1 MSAGKNNLLI
11 SNEVVGFKVRQPQLC
26 FLLVV
31 TALELSF
38 IFDNH
43 SQYTLL
49 DPDQFSF
56 SHCKPNGQL
65 CFVKQCRIK
74 KIVKNSNVLVEYWNK
89 HIKLYIFFCKQQY
102 FFWFIIQTFY
112 YKEILSDLCSWRRAA
127 TIVVIYRYRLT
138 FWQLAN
144 RLLAREV
151 SFTEAHVGGQK
162 IIERLVQVILLGL
175 KLKA

>member
-26 FLLVV
+26 FVLVV

-74 KIVKNSNVLVEYWNK
+74 KIVKNANVLVEY
-89 HIKLYIFFCKQQY
+89 
-102 FFWFIIQTFY
+102 
-112 YKEILSDLCSWRRAA
+112 
-127 TIVVIYRYRLT
+127 
-138 FWQLAN
+138 
-144 RLLAREV
+144 
-151 SFTEAHVGGQK
+151 
-162 IIERLVQVILLGL
+162 
-175 KLKA
+175 

>member
-1 MSAGKNNLLI
+1 LATYLSQSHKFFLCTEVYIALTPTVTIFHANIDFKENAGKNSLLI

-26 FLLVV
+26 FVLVV

-56 SHCKPNGQL
+56 SHCKPGQL

-74 KIVKNSNVLVEYWNK
+74 KIVKNANVLVEY
-89 HIKLYIFFCKQQY
+89 
-102 FFWFIIQTFY
+102 
-112 YKEILSDLCSWRRAA
+112 
-127 TIVVIYRYRLT
+127 
-138 FWQLAN
+138 
-144 RLLAREV
+144 
-151 SFTEAHVGGQK
+151 
-162 IIERLVQVILLGL
+162 
-175 KLKA
+175 

>member
-1 MSAGKNNLLI
+1 MYRSLYSVNTHCYYTVFHANIDFKKSAGKNSLQI

-26 FLLVV
+26 FVLVV

-74 KIVKNSNVLVEYWNK
+74 KIVKMLMFLSNIEINISNS
-89 HIKLYIFFCKQQY
+89 IFF
-102 FFWFIIQTFY
+102 
-112 YKEILSDLCSWRRAA
+112 L
-127 TIVVIYRYRLT
+127 
-138 FWQLAN
+138 
-144 RLLAREV
+144 
-151 SFTEAHVGGQK
+151 
-162 IIERLVQVILLGL
+162 
-175 KLKA
+175 